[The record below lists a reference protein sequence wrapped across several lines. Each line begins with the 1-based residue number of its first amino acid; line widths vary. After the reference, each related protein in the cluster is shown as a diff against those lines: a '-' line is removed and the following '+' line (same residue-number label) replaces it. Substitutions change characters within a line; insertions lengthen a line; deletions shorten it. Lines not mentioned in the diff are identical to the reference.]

1 MNKYLKD
8 EKGFTLVE
16 LMVVIAIIAILAAVL
31 IPRMGFMKQGAKESG
46 IQANVRMVE
55 SIASAE
61 INRFSA
67 ADADDFEARVAT
79 RIGTNLRNPIS
90 NSTAVATNFSPSPPP
105 AVVYVNTTTDEYTTT
120 ELALTPQED
129 CAGAV
134 GFAGYNN
141 GGRLECRIWWYDSA
155 GNITP
160 TAAETRIVE

>member
-61 INRFSA
+61 INRFSSSA
-67 ADADDFEARVAT
+67 ADIDLFKARVAA

-90 NSTAVATNFSPSPPP
+90 NDTNVVTTYSPGTPP
-105 AVVYVNTTTDEYTTT
+105 AVAYLQTEVDDHAT
-120 ELALTPQED
+120 ELAASPETD

-141 GGRLECRIWWYDSA
+141 GGKLECRIWWYDSEGTVA
-155 GNITP
+155 P
-160 TAAETRIVE
+160 VADTRIVE